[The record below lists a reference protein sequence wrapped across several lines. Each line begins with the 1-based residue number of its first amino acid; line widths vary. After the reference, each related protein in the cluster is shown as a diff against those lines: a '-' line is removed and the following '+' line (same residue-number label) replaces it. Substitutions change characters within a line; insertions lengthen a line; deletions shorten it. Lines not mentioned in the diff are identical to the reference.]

1 MILRFAVVALLLFG
15 TASAEAG
22 RVPRPGKKLAQV
34 QGFSSVSYSVD
45 FAPGKPAEIKVTGD
59 GDAPLAVVI
68 LDFAGRRVVVDGRN
82 TDNFTLRWTAT
93 SSRPYKVVIYNR
105 GGVPVRFHLK
115 TN

>member
-1 MILRFAVVALLLFG
+1 MMRFAVVALLLVG
-15 TASAEAG
+15 AASAEAG
-22 RVPRPGKKLAQV
+22 RVPRPGKKVAQV
-34 QGFSSVSYSVD
+34 QGFASVSYAVD
-45 FAPGKPAEIKVTGD
+45 FAPGKPAEVKVTGD

-68 LDFAGRRVVVDGRN
+68 LDYAGRRVTADARN

-93 SSRPYKVVIYNR
+93 SARPYKVVIYNR